1 MANVYITGAGRGI
14 GLELVRSHVARGD
27 RIFALVRDP
36 ANASELADLAGSSDG
51 AITLHRLDA
60 SDIAG
65 IPDALTG
72 IDDGPVDYLY
82 NVAGVQGPRSGELE
96 NPVDWSA
103 WDEAFDVMLKAPF
116 AILKALLPRMHDGS
130 KVVTFSSQLAA
141 STWPLGGHYVYG
153 AIKAGLNRLMRS
165 VAVDLKAKGIIVITV
180 HPGWVKT
187 DMGGPNAD
195 ITTQESVDGLMAL
208 ADRATIDQ
216 SGNFFK
222 WNGEP
227 HPW

>member
-1 MANVYITGAGRGI
+1 M
-14 GLELVRSHVARGD
+14 ELVRSHAARGD
-27 RIFALVRDP
+27 RVFALVRDP
-36 ANASELADLAGSSDG
+36 AKASDLAQLAKASDG
-51 AITLHRLDA
+51 AITVHLLDA
-60 SDIAG
+60 SDIGG
-65 IPDALTG
+65 IPDALAC
-72 IDDGPVDYLY
+72 IDQGPVDYLY

-103 WDEAFDVMLKAPF
+103 WDEAFNVMLKAPF
-116 AILKALLPRMHDGS
+116 AILKALLPQMHSGS
-130 KVVTFSSQLAA
+130 KVVNFSSQLAA

-165 VAVDLKAKGIIVITV
+165 VAVDLKDRGIVLVSV

-195 ITTQESVDGLMAL
+195 ITTRESVDGLMAL
-208 ADRATIDQ
+208 ADRATADQ
-216 SGNFFK
+216 SGDFFK